1 VGERAPVKIRVDRD
15 KCIGSG
21 NCVLTLGEV
30 FDCDDGGIVVLI
42 TDEPAPEQEDAA
54 REAVMLCPGR
64 AITVDAP

>member
-1 VGERAPVKIRVDRD
+1 VKVHVDRG

-30 FDCDDGGIVVLI
+30 FDCDDGGIVVLRSEAP
-42 TDEPAPEQEDAA
+42 TPEQEEGV

-64 AITVDAP
+64 AIRLEDE